1 MKINE
6 ILEILL
12 FRKFNFLV
20 VCSEDIYYLF
30 LSQVRIS
37 MSLWLQ
43 EMSDLS
49 FNIIEVEFDFFKYWE
64 ENLLHL

>member
-1 MKINE
+1 MEINE
-6 ILEILL
+6 ILEILF

-49 FNIIEVEFDFFKYWE
+49 FNIIEVEFEFFKY
-64 ENLLHL
+64 